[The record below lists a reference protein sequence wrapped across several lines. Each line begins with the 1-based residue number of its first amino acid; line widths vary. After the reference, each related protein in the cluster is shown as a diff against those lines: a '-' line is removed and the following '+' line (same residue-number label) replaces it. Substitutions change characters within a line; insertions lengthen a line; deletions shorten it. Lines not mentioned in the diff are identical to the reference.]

1 MVKAIIF
8 DFFGV
13 VGTRGLT
20 QFRNDLI
27 KGDEAK
33 NKQIRKLKDLM
44 NVGKLGYDEFIDGLA
59 QISGASRE
67 TVLNYTEEYQ
77 PNSELLNYIRS
88 NLKSKYKI
96 GIISNS
102 GADWVEKI
110 IAGDK
115 ELFDDIVL
123 SYQVGHVK
131 PDAKIYELSA
141 KNLGVKPSECLF
153 TDDIRSYC
161 QGAEKVGMKSI
172 WYRDF
177 KGFRAELEKMLPA
190 AADN

>member
-1 MVKAIIF
+1 MIKAIIF

-20 QFRNDLI
+20 QFRQDLI

-33 NKQIRKLKDLM
+33 NKQIRNLKDLM

-59 QISGASRE
+59 EISGASRD
-67 TVLNYTEEYQ
+67 TVLGYTEEYQ
-77 PNSELLNYIRS
+77 PNAKLLDYIRT
-88 NLKSKYKI
+88 NLKSKYKL

-110 IAGDK
+110 IADDK

-123 SYQVGHVK
+123 SYKAGHVK
-131 PDAKIYELSA
+131 PEAEIYELSA
-141 KNLGVKPSECLF
+141 KNLAVEPGECVF

-161 QGAEKVGMKSI
+161 EGAKKVGMKSI

-177 KGFRAELEKMLPA
+177 KSFKTDLEEILSSVS
-190 AADN
+190 DN